1 MLALVDCNNFY
12 ASCETLF
19 RPDLRGRPVVV
30 LSNNDGCVVARSAE
44 AKRLGIKMG
53 VPAFEIKK
61 EIRQYGITVFSSN
74 YALYADMSARVM
86 DTLEQL
92 APEVEV
98 YSIDEAFLGLDGI
111 PEHQLAPLGFQ
122 IRHTIN
128 RHQGL
133 MVCVGIAPTKTL
145 AKLANHGAKHW
156 PATGGV
162 VDLTERKRQRKL
174 MSLLPVNEVWGVG
187 GRLTKRLNALGI
199 HTALNLADTSQKA
212 IHQEFNVV
220 LARTVRELNGEP
232 CIPLEMAPP
241 PKKQIVCSRSFGER
255 VTDKTTMQH
264 AITTHAWRAAEKL
277 RAQHMGTKQLSIFIR
292 TSPFTQGEP
301 KYSNI
306 ATGRFIAPTADA
318 RDLVAMTHKLLD
330 EIWRDNYRYSKAG
343 VMLSDICD
351 PSFHQ
356 PSLFDPPVSPQKEK
370 VMATCDRIN
379 QLGIGKVWLAAQGA
393 ASHRP
398 EWGMK
403 RLNLSPSYVS
413 SWRDILKTN

>member
-1 MLALVDCNNFY
+1 MFALVDCNNFY

-53 VPAFEIKK
+53 VPAFKIKK
-61 EIRQYGITVFSSN
+61 EIRQYGIVVFSSN

-98 YSIDEAFLGLDGI
+98 YSIDEAFLGLDGV

-122 IRHTIN
+122 IRHTIS

-162 VDLTERKRQRKL
+162 VALTERKRQRKL

-199 HTALNLADTSQKA
+199 HTALDLADTSQKA
-212 IHQEFNVV
+212 IHREFNVV

-232 CIPLEMAPP
+232 CIPLELAPP

-292 TSPFTQGEP
+292 TSPFTPGEP

-306 ATGRFIAPTADA
+306 ATGRFTGPTADA
-318 RDLVAMTHKLLD
+318 RDLVAMSRKLLD
-330 EIWRDNYRYSKAG
+330 EIWRDNYRYAKAG

-356 PSLFDPPVSPQKEK
+356 PSLFDPPVSPQKAK

-379 QLGIGKVWLAAQGA
+379 QLGIGKVWLASQGMP
-393 ASHRP
+393 SHRSG
-398 EWGMK
+398 WGMK
-403 RLNLSPSYVS
+403 RTQLSNAFTT
-413 SWRDILKTN
+413 SWQHLFMAS

>member
-92 APEVEV
+92 APEVDV

-111 PEHQLAPLGFQ
+111 PEHQLAHLGFQ

-162 VDLTERKRQRKL
+162 VALTERKRQRKL
-174 MSLLPVNEVWGVG
+174 MSLLSVNEVWGVG
-187 GRLTKRLNALGI
+187 ARLTKRLNALGI
-199 HTALNLADTSQKA
+199 HTALDLADTSQKA
-212 IHQEFNVV
+212 IHREFNVV

-232 CIPLEMAPP
+232 CIPLELAPP
-241 PKKQIVCSRSFGER
+241 PKQQIVCSRSFGER

-277 RAQHMGTKQLSIFIR
+277 RAQNMGTKQLSIFIR
-292 TSPFTQGEP
+292 TSPFTPGEP
-301 KYSNI
+301 KYSNM
-306 ATGRFIAPTADA
+306 ATGRFTAPTADA
-318 RDLVAMTHKLLD
+318 RDLVAMSRKLLD
-330 EIWRDNYRYSKAG
+330 EIWRDNYRYAKAG
-343 VMLSDICD
+343 VMISDICD
-351 PSFHQ
+351 PTFHQ

-379 QLGIGKVWLAAQGA
+379 QLGIGKVWLAAQGME
-393 ASHRP
+393 SDKSG
-398 EWGMK
+398 WSIK
-403 RLNLSPSYVS
+403 RSNLSFRYT
-413 SWRDILKTN
+413 TNWLELIAIN